1 MKTDL
6 FLPATMFV
14 ALLGTATLVFAL
26 GAPPRA
32 PLPAPTPDGPSALT
46 PANLENPVSPL
57 ALWAP

>member
-1 MKTDL
+1 MKSDL

-26 GAPPRA
+26 GSPPPA
-32 PLPAPTPDGPSALT
+32 PLPVQDGPPTLA
-46 PANLENPVSPL
+46 PASLENPVSPL